1 MSWTYLPLAVDKPPA
16 LPSTWL
22 VWGERLRLHL
32 NAHFERLIPI
42 YKSISMYINVCIYV
56 CSINQQ
62 WVQQAVAAA
71 VAAVGAAFCICIE
84 SHYKCETLQR
94 LDNWIQFHST
104 QLSGDYL
111 HLGYLVACPIG
122 YLWQQLIRQIDCH
135 SIWLICAA
143 TAPIASG
150 LKLP

>member
-1 MSWTYLPLAVDKPPA
+1 MYLPLVVDKPQA

-32 NAHFERLIPI
+32 NAHFERLIPT
-42 YKSISMYINVCIYV
+42 YKSISMYIDVCIYV
-56 CSINQQ
+56 CSFNQQ
-62 WVQQAVAAA
+62 WVQQAVAPA
-71 VAAVGAAFCICIE
+71 AAVGAAFCICIE

-94 LDNWIQFHST
+94 LDNWIQSKST
-104 QLSGDYL
+104 QFSGCYL
-111 HLGYLVACPIG
+111 HLGCLVTWPIG

-150 LKLP
+150 PKLS